1 MKTFSDKTNGLLN
14 FMELKQFRY
23 RIIYGIMM
31 ALLIIVSLACLLP
44 ILWIVL
50 SGFKTPAEMYSIPPQ
65 LLPSGFS
72 LEPVKNIWVKVN
84 FFKYFGNTL
93 MEICGALI
101 FDLVINGL
109 AGYVLSR
116 IRPKGSAVLE
126 TIVFGTMLLPSVS
139 MVPLY
144 MTFVN
149 MPILHINL
157 TGSFL
162 PLWMQ
167 AGCNAFTIMLFR
179 SFFNGI
185 PMDYLEAA
193 RIDGCSNIKIFF
205 KIILPLSKPI
215 IVVET
220 IFCVIYSW
228 KNFMWPYLILGSTER
243 ETVSILLYQI
253 SSGSMSITM
262 PEIMLVIMFS
272 IIPPG
277 LFYALFS
284 KQIMG
289 GMNMSG
295 IKG

>member
-1 MKTFSDKTNGLLN
+1 MNKVSEKTNGLLN
-14 FMELKQFRY
+14 FMDLKQKNNLLLY
-23 RIIYGIMM
+23 WIMKF
-31 ALLIIVSLACLLP
+31 LLILLSLVCILP
-44 ILWIVL
+44 ILWIIL
-50 SGFKTPAEMYSIPPQ
+50 SAFKTPEEMYKIPPQ
-65 LLPSGFS
+65 LLPSSFS
-72 LEPVKNIWVKVN
+72 IDPIVQVLSKVN
-84 FFKYFGNTL
+84 FFKYFYNTII
-93 MEICGALI
+93 EILGALV
-101 FDLVINGL
+101 FDIVINGL

-116 IRPKGSAVLE
+116 IRPKGSALLE

-144 MTFVN
+144 MTFVD
-149 MPILHINL
+149 MPIIHVNL
-157 TGSFL
+157 TGSFV
-162 PLWMQ
+162 PLWLQ

-179 SFFNGI
+179 NFFNGI

-205 KIILPLSKPI
+205 KVILPLSKPI
-215 IVVET
+215 IVVES
-220 IFCVIYSW
+220 IFCVINSW
-228 KNFMWPYLILGSTER
+228 KNFMWPYLILGSTPK

-253 SSGSMSITM
+253 SSGNMSITM
-262 PEIMLVIMFS
+262 PEIMLVVMLS

-277 LFYALFS
+277 IFYAIFS

>member
-1 MKTFSDKTNGLLN
+1 
-14 FMELKQFRY
+14 MELKQAKY
-23 RIIYGIMM
+23 RFIYGIM
-31 ALLIIVSLACLLP
+31 AVVLILLSLVCILP
-44 ILWIVL
+44 ILWVFL
-50 SGFKTPAEMYSIPPQ
+50 SGFKTTSEMYSIPPTF
-65 LLPSGFS
+65 LPSS
-72 LEPVKNIWVKVN
+72 ISIEPVKEIFDKVN

-93 MEICGALI
+93 MEIVGALV
-101 FDLVINGL
+101 FDLIINGL

-126 TIVFGTMLLPSVS
+126 TLVFGTMLLPSVS

-149 MPILHINL
+149 MPITHVNL
-157 TGSFL
+157 TGSFM

-179 SFFNGI
+179 NFFNGI

-193 RIDGCSNIKIFF
+193 RIDGCGNLGIFF

-215 IVVET
+215 IVVES
-220 IFCVIYSW
+220 IFCVINSW
-228 KNFMWPYLILGSTER
+228 KNFMWPYLILGSTPK
-243 ETVSILLYQI
+243 ETISILLYQV
-253 SSGSMSITM
+253 SSGGMSLTM
-262 PEIMLVIMFS
+262 PEVMLVVMLS

-277 LFYALFS
+277 IFYAIFS